1 MRLPAILVPP
11 LLAALAALAA
21 CGGEH
26 AEEREV
32 MKPEETV
39 FRDLVTAPGKAE
51 DSVNASM
58 DAHREALERQ
68 LRESEGDSS
77 GE

>member
-1 MRLPAILVPP
+1 MRMSVPLFVTP
-11 LLAALAALAA
+11 LLALLAA
-21 CGGEH
+21 CGGED
-26 AEEREV
+26 AKEREV

-39 FRDLVTAPGKAE
+39 FRDLVTAPGEVE

-58 DAHREALERQ
+58 DAHRDALEQR